1 MAGIKA
7 AIKPSKDKLTK
18 AIYNAMEGKG
28 TFKATF
34 KYKLKTASVNGTR
47 MVFRQQEC
55 LELVPAKRDELIAA
69 VTNFCE
75 EMSEVDPRYF
85 VKKKEA
91 EEIIESW
98 KYRGDAIEVKNP
110 ILFKDQ
116 LGYCFRRVP
125 FYPEPGATPTWDS
138 VISRMTN
145 ADAFKMFIASMFHT
159 NSYMQQYIWIYG
171 EGGEGKGSIGRWLQK
186 VFGPTY
192 FSLSSIPKSQFWKA
206 SLVGKRCVVFSDW
219 SSSYFVTGGEF
230 KTMVGGDPQSIEE
243 KYERPYNMIL
253 SCKYIFFSNERPAVA
268 SEASDMRRLI
278 YCHIDPIDE
287 SKKEYDAFEA
297 KLWDE
302 SAAFI
307 HSCLALYRENCPN
320 HEPIPFDHGQ
330 SKNLAAENES
340 EYEGLLQGSFKE
352 GGYVTS
358 AEMVDWYR
366 RRGLQRQEKI
376 EWKKFLQRRGI
387 KYGSVKRSGK
397 VFDAFKG
404 ISFRDDY
411 STVDAESLLEQR

>member
-1 MAGIKA
+1 
-7 AIKPSKDKLTK
+7 
-18 AIYNAMEGKG
+18 
-28 TFKATF
+28 
-34 KYKLKTASVNGTR
+34 
-47 MVFRQQEC
+47 
-55 LELVPAKRDELIAA
+55 
-69 VTNFCE
+69 
-75 EMSEVDPRYF
+75 
-85 VKKKEA
+85 
-91 EEIIESW
+91 
-98 KYRGDAIEVKNP
+98 
-110 ILFKDQ
+110 
-116 LGYCFRRVP
+116 
-125 FYPEPGATPTWDS
+125 
-138 VISRMTN
+138 
-145 ADAFKMFIASMFHT
+145 
-159 NSYMQQYIWIYG
+159 
-171 EGGEGKGSIGRWLQK
+171 
-186 VFGPTY
+186 
-192 FSLSSIPKSQFWKA
+192 
-206 SLVGKRCVVFSDW
+206 
-219 SSSYFVTGGEF
+219 
-230 KTMVGGDPQSIEE
+230 
-243 KYERPYNMIL
+243 
-253 SCKYIFFSNERPAVA
+253 
-268 SEASDMRRLI
+268 
-278 YCHIDPIDE
+278 
-287 SKKEYDAFEA
+287 
-297 KLWDE
+297 LWDE